1 MVRFRW
7 LRKRL
12 KEISEST
19 KIEKILL
26 ILPFFIL
33 CLDSYL
39 LLHALNLHDMY
50 ILIPVIILFIFSVA
64 EIFVAIDEIH
74 ERTMQLKQNRQ
85 ILYKVRKTVERT
97 KEKPTVKEI
106 MNLVLETY
114 PELKNQKRQLYHAVC
129 QVLSEKK

>member
-74 ERTMQLKQNRQ
+74 QKAKCLREK
-85 ILYKVRKTVERT
+85 RK
-97 KEKPTVKEI
+97 K
-106 MNLVLETY
+106 
-114 PELKNQKRQLYHAVC
+114 
-129 QVLSEKK
+129 